1 MLCAFND
8 DYIDS
13 KFAAEVQCRHSLNN
27 VRIDICFHLENAQLQ
42 QLIMEG
48 KVSYLVHI
56 ESPKTSLRKRFSTGK
71 EKLSVLLNKDDLSD
85 CIEICT
91 FIVANEDIENYH
103 NSSFNALDKNM
114 VVTLS
119 KGNIIAIG
127 TSKEIYIERKSTEA
141 RDADSLIKIRRNA
154 KGRAASIYVDT
165 DNQDYIIL
173 GIDDSLFNIYN
184 SLGKGRYRE
193 ATFSLLFLPAM
204 IVILTRMKK
213 DSESAESQLEGKKW
227 YEAIMDLLDKA
238 GYSLENLK
246 EDNDTILE
254 AAQVILK
261 NPIQV
266 AMNALNTDGV
276 EEDNL

>member
-13 KFAAEVQCRHSLNN
+13 KFAAKIQCSYSLDKIRVEVQ
-27 VRIDICFHLENAQLQ
+27 FQLENAQLQ
-42 QLIMEG
+42 QLIAEG
-48 KVSYLVHI
+48 KATYLVHI
-56 ESPKTSLRKRFSTGK
+56 ESPKTSLRKRISTGK
-71 EKLSVLLNKDDLSD
+71 EELSTFLNKDELSD

-103 NSSFNALDKNM
+103 NNLFNALDKDFC
-114 VVTLS
+114 VSLT

-127 TSKEIYIERKSTEA
+127 TSKEIYIERKSKEA
-141 RDADSLIKIRRNA
+141 RDADSLIKIRRNP
-154 KGRAASIYVDT
+154 KGKAASIYVDT
-165 DNQDYIIL
+165 DSLEYIIL
-173 GIDDSLFNIYN
+173 GIDDSLFNMYN

-193 ATFSLLFLPAM
+193 AMLSLLFLPAM

-213 DSESAESQLEGKKW
+213 DSEATESQFEGKKW
-227 YEAIMDLLDKA
+227 YEAIMDLLNKA
-238 GYSLENLK
+238 GYSLESLK
-246 EDNDTILE
+246 EENDSILE

-266 AMNALNTDGV
+266 AMNALNTNGT
-276 EEDNL
+276 EEEIL